1 MRDEDGEQ
9 RMFIDT
15 RTVEQNAVIETTVC
29 IIGGGVAGITLAL
42 ELSRAGVDLCMLES
56 GGFGPDDETRDLYR
70 GENVGLPYAFADG
83 CRSRYFG
90 GSSNCWGGWCRPL
103 DPWDFEK
110 RDWIAHSGWPFG
122 LDELAP
128 YYARTHELLKLGPQ
142 NFDPAYWEREIGRHD
157 VRRVPLATGDMRDTV
172 AQFSPPV
179 RFGKAYRDEL
189 SRSVRVRVFLH
200 ANVLNIDAD
209 AQGTTIT
216 RVRVGTISG
225 RRLSVQAR
233 VFVLATG
240 GIENAR
246 LLLASND
253 VQAAGLGNANDL
265 VGRYFMDHPRMMWG
279 KVRFRPGNARNKL
292 YDIKYHYQNA
302 AVSAHGTKISSQF
315 APKQELMEREKL
327 LNSRVWLYSKWYGE
341 GSAGSEALIHCKEA
355 LLQKDQ
361 PGRSLKADVATMIA
375 HPLHTVGY
383 GLTRL
388 LQWPMLITDVTLQ
401 AIVEAVPDPD
411 SRVTLCADKRDCF
424 GMPRVRLEWRLGEQ
438 VKRTFDKT
446 FLLLAQELQMAN
458 IADVEPDAPLEG
470 RAWPAKLEGT
480 WHHMGTTR
488 MHDSPQEGVV
498 DRDCKVHG
506 ISNLYVGGSSVFP
519 TVGANFPTITI
530 AALALR
536 LAGHLVHRLDAPDTV
551 GRTWAEAA
559 NSSAQSNQA
568 PSPVDKLPV
577 AASTLTRLMKER

>member
-1 MRDEDGEQ
+1 MHHEDGEQ

-15 RTVEQNAVIETTVC
+15 RTVEQNTVIETTVC

-42 ELSRAGVDLCMLES
+42 EMSRAGVDSCILES

-70 GENVGLPYAFADG
+70 GENVGLPYTFADG
-83 CRSRYFG
+83 SRSRYFG

-110 RDWIAHSGWPFG
+110 RDWIPHSGWPFG

-142 NFDPAYWEREIGRHD
+142 NFDPAYWEREIGRRD
-157 VRRVPLATGDMRDTV
+157 VRRMPLATGDMRDTV

-189 SRSVRVRVFLH
+189 SRSKRVRVFLH
-200 ANVLNIDAD
+200 ANALNIDAD

-216 RVRVGTISG
+216 KVRVGTLSG

-233 VFVLATG
+233 IFVLATG

-246 LLLASND
+246 MLLASNN
-253 VQAAGLGNANDL
+253 VQENGLGNANDL
-265 VGRYFMDHPRMMWG
+265 VGRYFMDHPRMMSG

-315 APKQELMEREKL
+315 APKQEMMEREQL
-327 LNSRVWLYSKWYGE
+327 LNSRAWLYSKWYGE

-355 LLQKDQ
+355 LMKKDQ
-361 PGRSLKADVATMIA
+361 PGRSLKKDIATMIA
-375 HPLHTVGY
+375 HPAHTVGY

-388 LQWPMLITDVTLQ
+388 LQWPALITDVTLQ

-411 SRVTLCADKRDCF
+411 SRVTLSTDQRDRL
-424 GMPRVRLEWRLGEQ
+424 GIPRVKVEWRLGDQ

-446 FLLLAQELQMAN
+446 FMLLATELRMAN
-458 IADVEPDAPLEG
+458 IADVELDAPLEG

-488 MHDSPQEGVV
+488 MHDSPREGVV

-530 AALALR
+530 AALSLR
-536 LAGHLVHRLDAPDTV
+536 LAGHLVRQLDVPDIV
-551 GRTWAEAA
+551 GRTRTEAA
-559 NSSAQSNQA
+559 NSSSILTGQSHVETN
-568 PSPVDKLPV
+568 PI
-577 AASTLTRLMKER
+577 AASTLTPLMKEQ

>member
-1 MRDEDGEQ
+1 
-9 RMFIDT
+9 MFIDT
-15 RTVEQNAVIETTVC
+15 RTVEHNTVIETTVC

-42 ELSRAGVDLCMLES
+42 EMSRAGVDTCMLES

-70 GENVGLPYAFADG
+70 GENAGLPYSFADG
-83 CRSRYFG
+83 SRSRYFG

-110 RDWIAHSGWPFG
+110 RDWIPHSGWPFG
-122 LDELAP
+122 LEELAP

-157 VRRVPLATGDMRDTV
+157 VRRIPLGTGDMRDTV

-179 RFGKAYRDEL
+179 RFGKVYRDEL
-189 SRSVRVRVFLH
+189 SRSPRVRVFLY
-200 ANVLNIDAD
+200 ANVQSIDAD
-209 AQGTTIT
+209 AQGTSIS
-216 RVRVGTISG
+216 RLQVATISG
-225 RRLSVQAR
+225 RKMTVTAR
-233 VFVLATG
+233 IFVLATG

-246 LLLASND
+246 LLLASNN
-253 VQAAGLGNANDL
+253 VHATGLGNANDL
-265 VGRYFMDHPRMMWG
+265 VGRYFMDHPRMMCG

-327 LNSRVWLYSKWYGE
+327 LNSRVWIYSRWYGE
-341 GSAGSEALIHCKEA
+341 GTAGSEALIHCKEA

-361 PGRSLKADVATMIA
+361 PGRRLKTDIATMIA

-388 LQWPMLITDVTLQ
+388 LQWPLLITDVTLQ
-401 AIVEAVPDPD
+401 AIVEAVPNPD
-411 SRVTLCADKRDCF
+411 SRVTLSADKRDRF
-424 GMPRVRLEWRLGEQ
+424 GMPRVKVEWRLGEQ
-438 VKRTFDKT
+438 VQRTFDKT
-446 FLLLAQELQMAN
+446 FSLLAQELQMAG
-458 IADVEPDAPLEG
+458 IADVELDAPLEG
-470 RAWPAKLEGT
+470 RPWPAKLEGT

-488 MHDSPQEGVV
+488 MHDSPREGVV
-498 DRDCKVHG
+498 DRDCKMYGV
-506 ISNLYVGGSSVFP
+506 SNLYVAGSSVFP

-530 AALALR
+530 AALSLR
-536 LAGHLVHRLDAPDTV
+536 LAGHLVRQLDVPDVV
-551 GRTWAEAA
+551 GNTRVEAA
-559 NSSAQSNQA
+559 NSSLMSTQPQQPQA
-568 PSPVDKLPV
+568 ENLPI
-577 AASTLTRLMKER
+577 AASTLTPLMKEQ

>member
-1 MRDEDGEQ
+1 
-9 RMFIDT
+9 MFIDT
-15 RTVEQNAVIETTVC
+15 RTVEHNTVIETTVC

-42 ELSRAGVDLCMLES
+42 EMSRAGVDTCMLES

-70 GENVGLPYAFADG
+70 GENAGLPYSFADG
-83 CRSRYFG
+83 SRSRYFG

-103 DPWDFEK
+103 DPWDFDK
-110 RDWIAHSGWPFG
+110 RDWIPHSGWPFG

-157 VRRVPLATGDMRDTV
+157 VRRIPLATGDMRDTV

-189 SRSVRVRVFLH
+189 SRSARVRVFLH
-200 ANVLNIDAD
+200 ANVQNIDAD
-209 AQGTTIT
+209 AEGTSVA
-216 RVRVGTISG
+216 RLQVATISG
-225 RRLSVQAR
+225 RKMTVTAR
-233 VFVLATG
+233 IFVLATG

-246 LLLASND
+246 LLLASNN

-265 VGRYFMDHPRMMWG
+265 VGRYFMDHPRMMSG

-327 LNSRVWLYSKWYGE
+327 LNSRVWLYSRWYGE
-341 GSAGSEALIHCKEA
+341 GTAGSEALIHCKEA

-361 PGRSLKADVATMIA
+361 PGRSLKTDVATMIA

-388 LQWPMLITDVTLQ
+388 LQWPALITDVTLQ

-411 SRVTLCADKRDCF
+411 SRVTLSADKRDRF
-424 GMPRVRLEWRLGEQ
+424 GMPRVKVEWRLGEQ
-438 VKRTFDKT
+438 VQRTFDKT
-446 FLLLAQELQMAN
+446 FALLAQELQMAG
-458 IADVEPDAPLEG
+458 IADVELDAPLEG
-470 RAWPAKLEGT
+470 RSWPAKLEGT

-488 MHDSPQEGVV
+488 MHDSPREGVV

-506 ISNLYVGGSSVFP
+506 MSNFYVAGSSVFP

-536 LAGHLVHRLDAPDTV
+536 LAGHLVRQLDVPDIV
-551 GRTWAEAA
+551 GDTRGDAA
-559 NSSAQSNQA
+559 NSSLISIQTQQ
-568 PSPVDKLPV
+568 PQVETLPI
-577 AASTLTRLMKER
+577 AASTLTPLMKEQ

>member
-1 MRDEDGEQ
+1 
-9 RMFIDT
+9 MFIDT
-15 RTVEQNAVIETTVC
+15 RTVADNTVIETRVC
-29 IIGGGVAGITLAL
+29 IIGAGVAGITLAL
-42 ELSRAGVDLCMLES
+42 EMSRAGVDACVLES

-70 GENVGLPYAFADG
+70 GENVGLPYTFADG
-83 CRSRYFG
+83 SRSRYFG

-103 DPWDFEK
+103 DPWDFDK

-122 LDELAP
+122 LEELAP

-157 VRRVPLATGDMRDTV
+157 VRRIPLATGDMRDTV

-189 SRSVRVRVFLH
+189 LRSSRVRVFLH

-209 AQGTTIT
+209 AQGTTIS
-216 RVRVGTISG
+216 RVRVGTLSG
-225 RRLSVQAR
+225 RRLSVEAKI
-233 VFVLATG
+233 FVLATG

-253 VQAAGLGNANDL
+253 VQAAGLGNAHDL
-265 VGRYFMDHPRMMWG
+265 VGRYFMDHPRMMSG

-315 APKQELMEREKL
+315 APKQEWMEREKL
-327 LNSRVWLYSKWYGE
+327 LNSRVWLYSKWYAE
-341 GSAGSEALIHCKEA
+341 GSASAEALLHCKEA

-361 PGRSLKADVATMIA
+361 PGRSLKEDVATLIA

-388 LQWPMLITDVTLQ
+388 LQWPALITDVTLQ

-411 SRVTLCADKRDCF
+411 SRVTLSPDKRDCF
-424 GMPRVRLEWRLGEQ
+424 GMPRVRVAWRLGEQ
-438 VKRTFDKT
+438 VQRTFDKT
-446 FLLLAQELQMAN
+446 FALLAQELQMTG
-458 IADVEPDAPLEG
+458 IADVELDAPLEG
-470 RAWPAKLEGT
+470 RPWPAKLEGT

-488 MHDSPQEGVV
+488 MHDSPREGVV

-530 AALALR
+530 AALTLR
-536 LAGHLVHRLDAPDTV
+536 LAGHLLRRLDVPDVV
-551 GRTWAEAA
+551 GSTRAEAA
-559 NSSAQSNQA
+559 NSVVKSNQVQ
-568 PSPVDKLPV
+568 PQTETLPI
-577 AASTLTRLMKER
+577 AAATLTPLMKEQ

>member
-1 MRDEDGEQ
+1 
-9 RMFIDT
+9 MFIDT
-15 RTVEQNAVIETTVC
+15 RTVEHNTVIETTVC

-42 ELSRAGVDLCMLES
+42 EMSRAGVDTCMLES

-70 GENVGLPYAFADG
+70 GENVGLPYTFADG
-83 CRSRYFG
+83 SRSRYFG

-122 LDELAP
+122 LEELAP

-142 NFDPAYWEREIGRHD
+142 TFDPAYWEREIGRHD
-157 VRRVPLATGDMRDTV
+157 VRRIPLATGDMRDTV

-189 SRSVRVRVFLH
+189 SRSSRVRVFLY
-200 ANVLNIDAD
+200 ANVQNIDAD
-209 AQGTTIT
+209 AQGTSVS
-216 RVRVGTISG
+216 RLQVATISG
-225 RRLSVQAR
+225 RKMTVVAR
-233 VFVLATG
+233 IFVLAAG

-246 LLLASND
+246 LLLASNN
-253 VQAAGLGNANDL
+253 VQKAGLGNANDL
-265 VGRYFMDHPRMMWG
+265 VGRYFMDHPRMMCG

-327 LNSRVWLYSKWYGE
+327 LNSRVWLYSRWYGE
-341 GSAGSEALIHCKEA
+341 GTAGSEALIHCKEA

-361 PGRSLKADVATMIA
+361 PGRSLKTDMATMIA

-388 LQWPMLITDVTLQ
+388 LQWPALITDVTLQ

-411 SRVTLCADKRDCF
+411 SRVTLSTDKRDRF
-424 GMPRVRLEWRLGEQ
+424 GMPRVKVEWRLGEQ

-446 FLLLAQELQMAN
+446 FALLAQELQMAG
-458 IADVEPDAPLEG
+458 IADVELDAPLEG
-470 RAWPAKLEGT
+470 RHWPVKLEGT

-488 MHDSPQEGVV
+488 MHDSPREGVV

-506 ISNLYVGGSSVFP
+506 MSNFYVAGSSVFP

-530 AALALR
+530 AALSLR
-536 LAGHLVHRLDAPDTV
+536 LAGHLVRQLDVPDIV
-551 GRTWAEAA
+551 GSARNEAA
-559 NSSAQSNQA
+559 NSSVMSVQTQQ
-568 PSPVDKLPV
+568 PQVETLPI
-577 AASTLTRLMKER
+577 AASTLTTLMKEQ

>member
-1 MRDEDGEQ
+1 
-9 RMFIDT
+9 MFIDT
-15 RTVEQNAVIETTVC
+15 RTVEHNTVVETTVC
-29 IIGGGVAGITLAL
+29 IIGGGVAGITLAR
-42 ELSRAGVDLCMLES
+42 EMSRAGVDACMLES
-56 GGFGPDDETRDLYR
+56 GGFKPDDETRDLYR
-70 GENVGLPYAFADG
+70 GENAGLPYWFADG
-83 CRSRYFG
+83 SRSRYFG

-103 DPWDFEK
+103 DPWDFDK
-110 RDWIAHSGWPFG
+110 RDWIPHSGWPFG
-122 LDELAP
+122 LEELAP

-157 VRRVPLATGDMRDTV
+157 VRRIPLATGDMRDTV

-189 SRSVRVRVFLH
+189 SRSARVRVFLY
-200 ANVLNIDAD
+200 ANVQNIDAD
-209 AQGTTIT
+209 AQGTSVSRLQVATI
-216 RVRVGTISG
+216 GG
-225 RRLSVQAR
+225 RKMIVTAR
-233 VFVLATG
+233 IFVLATG

-246 LLLASND
+246 LLLASNN
-253 VQAAGLGNANDL
+253 VQAGGLGNANDL
-265 VGRYFMDHPRMMWG
+265 VGRYFMDHPRMMSG

-327 LNSRVWLYSKWYGE
+327 LNSRVWLYSRWYGE
-341 GSAGSEALIHCKEA
+341 GTAGSEALIHCKEA

-361 PGRSLKADVATMIA
+361 PGRSLKTDLATMIA

-388 LQWPMLITDVTLQ
+388 LQWPALITDVTLQ

-411 SRVTLCADKRDCF
+411 SRVTLSADKRDRF
-424 GMPRVRLEWRLGEQ
+424 GMPRVKVEWRLGEQ
-438 VKRTFDKT
+438 VKRTFDRT
-446 FLLLAQELQMAN
+446 FALLAQELQMAG
-458 IADVEPDAPLEG
+458 IADVELDAPLEG
-470 RAWPAKLEGT
+470 RRWPAKLEGT

-488 MHDSPQEGVV
+488 MHDSPREGVV

-506 ISNLYVGGSSVFP
+506 MSNFYVTGSSVFP

-536 LAGHLVHRLDAPDTV
+536 LADHLVRQLDVPDIV
-551 GRTWAEAA
+551 GNTRGDAA
-559 NSSAQSNQA
+559 NSSLMSIQTQQ
-568 PSPVDKLPV
+568 PQVETLPI
-577 AASTLTRLMKER
+577 AASTLTPLMKEQ

>member
-1 MRDEDGEQ
+1 
-9 RMFIDT
+9 MFIDT
-15 RTVEQNAVIETTVC
+15 RTVEPNTVMETTVC
-29 IIGGGVAGITLAL
+29 IIGAGVAGITLAL
-42 ELSRAGVDLCMLES
+42 EMARAGVETCVLES
-56 GGFGPDDETRDLYR
+56 GGLGPDDQTRDLYR
-70 GENVGLPYAFADG
+70 GENIGLPYTFADG
-83 CRSRYFG
+83 SRSRYFG

-122 LDELAP
+122 LGELAP

-157 VRRVPLATGDMRDTV
+157 VRRLPLATGDLRDTV

-179 RFGKAYRDEL
+179 RFGKVYREEL
-189 SRSVRVRVFLH
+189 VRSTRVRVFLH

-209 AQGTTIT
+209 AQGTTIS

-225 RRLSVQAR
+225 RRMSVSAR
-233 VFVLATG
+233 IFVLATG

-246 LLLASND
+246 LLLASNN
-253 VQAAGLGNANDL
+253 VQADGLGNAHDL
-265 VGRYFMDHPRMMWG
+265 VGRYFMDHPRMMSG
-279 KVRFRPGNARNKL
+279 KVRIRPGVARNKL

-315 APKQELMEREKL
+315 APTQAWMEREKL

-355 LLQKDQ
+355 LMGKDQ
-361 PGRSLKADVATMIA
+361 PGRSLKQDIKTMIA

-388 LQWPMLITDVTLQ
+388 LQWPALITDVTLQ
-401 AIVEAVPDPD
+401 AIVEAVPNPD
-411 SRVTLCADKRDCF
+411 SRVTLSADKRDCF
-424 GMPRVRLEWRLGEQ
+424 GMPRVRVEWRLGEQ
-438 VKRTFDKT
+438 VQRTFDKT
-446 FLLLAQELQMAN
+446 FQLFAQELQTAEV
-458 IADVEPDAPLEG
+458 ADVQLDAPLEG

-488 MHDSPQEGVV
+488 MHDSPREGVV

-530 AALALR
+530 AALSLR
-536 LAGHLVHRLDAPDTV
+536 LAGHLVRQLNVPDVV
-551 GRTWAEAA
+551 GNTRVDAA
-559 NSSAQSNQA
+559 NSACMPIQG
-568 PSPVDKLPV
+568 PSQVGTLPI
-577 AASTLTRLMKER
+577 AASTLTPLMKEP

>member
-1 MRDEDGEQ
+1 
-9 RMFIDT
+9 MFIDT
-15 RTVEQNAVIETTVC
+15 RTVEQNTVIETTIC
-29 IIGGGVAGITLAL
+29 IIGGGVAGITLAR
-42 ELSRAGVDLCMLES
+42 ELSRAGVDACLLES
-56 GGFGPDDETRDLYR
+56 GGFRPDDETRDLYR
-70 GENVGLPYAFADG
+70 GENVGLPYTFADG
-83 CRSRYFG
+83 SRSRFFG

-103 DPWDFEK
+103 DPWDFDR
-110 RDWIAHSGWPFG
+110 RDWVAHSGWPFG

-157 VRRVPLATGDMRDTV
+157 VRRVPLGTGDLCDTV

-179 RFGKAYRDEL
+179 RFGKTYRDEL
-189 SRSVRVRVFLH
+189 ARSKRVRVFLH

-216 RVRVGTISG
+216 RVRAGTISG
-225 RRLSVQAR
+225 RRIAVQAKI
-233 VFVLATG
+233 FVLATG

-253 VQAAGLGNANDL
+253 VQAAGLGNAHDL
-265 VGRYFMDHPRMMWG
+265 VGRYFMDHPRMMSG
-279 KVRFRPGNARNKL
+279 KVRFRPGHARNKL
-292 YDIKYHYQNA
+292 YDAKYHYQNV

-315 APKQELMEREKL
+315 APKEDWLVREKL

-355 LLQKDQ
+355 LLHKDQ
-361 PGRSLKADVATMIA
+361 PGRSLKTDLATMVA
-375 HPLHTVGY
+375 HPAQTVGY

-388 LQWPMLITDVTLQ
+388 LQWPVLITDVTLQ

-411 SRVTLCADKRDCF
+411 SRVTLSPDKRDRL
-424 GMPRVRLEWRLGEQ
+424 GMPRVSVDWRLGEQ

-446 FLLLAQELQMAN
+446 FRLLAQELQMAN
-458 IADVEPDAPLEG
+458 VADVELDAPLEG
-470 RAWPAKLEGT
+470 RPWPAKLEGT

-488 MHDSPQEGVV
+488 MHDSPREGVV
-498 DRDCKVHG
+498 DSDCKVHG

-536 LAGHLVHRLDAPDTV
+536 LAGHLVRQLDMPDIV
-551 GRTWAEAA
+551 GRTRVEAA
-559 NSSAQSNQA
+559 NSEVTPMQGVSQIET
-568 PSPVDKLPV
+568 LPI
-577 AASTLTRLMKER
+577 AASTLTPMIKEQGGR

>member
-1 MRDEDGEQ
+1 
-9 RMFIDT
+9 MFIDT
-15 RTVEQNAVIETTVC
+15 RTVEHNTVIETTVC

-42 ELSRAGVDLCMLES
+42 EMSMAGVDTCMLES

-70 GENVGLPYAFADG
+70 GENVGLPYTFADG
-83 CRSRYFG
+83 SRSRYFG

-122 LDELAP
+122 LEELAP

-142 NFDPAYWEREIGRHD
+142 TFDPAYWEREIGRHD
-157 VRRVPLATGDMRDTV
+157 VRRIPLATGDMRDTV

-189 SRSVRVRVFLH
+189 SRSSRVRVFLY
-200 ANVLNIDAD
+200 ANVQNIDAD
-209 AQGTTIT
+209 AQGTSVS
-216 RVRVGTISG
+216 RLQVATISG
-225 RRLSVQAR
+225 CKVTVTAR
-233 VFVLATG
+233 IFVLATG

-246 LLLASND
+246 LLLASNN
-253 VQAAGLGNANDL
+253 VQKAGLGNANDL
-265 VGRYFMDHPRMMWG
+265 VGRYFMDHPRMMCG

-327 LNSRVWLYSKWYGE
+327 LNSRVWLYSRWYGE
-341 GSAGSEALIHCKEA
+341 GTAGSEALIHCKEA
-355 LLQKDQ
+355 VLQKDQ
-361 PGRSLKADVATMIA
+361 PGRSLKTDIATMMA

-388 LQWPMLITDVTLQ
+388 LQWPALITDVTLQ

-411 SRVTLCADKRDCF
+411 SRVTLSTDKHDRF
-424 GMPRVRLEWRLGEQ
+424 GMPRVKVEWRLDEQ

-446 FLLLAQELQMAN
+446 FALLAQELQMAG
-458 IADVEPDAPLEG
+458 IADVELDAPLEG
-470 RAWPAKLEGT
+470 RHWPAKLEGT

-488 MHDSPQEGVV
+488 MHDSPREGVV

-506 ISNLYVGGSSVFP
+506 MSNFYVAGSSVFP

-530 AALALR
+530 AALSLR
-536 LAGHLVHRLDAPDTV
+536 LAGHLVRQLDVPDMV
-551 GRTWAEAA
+551 GSSRNEAA
-559 NSSAQSNQA
+559 NSSSMSLQTQQ
-568 PSPVDKLPV
+568 PQGETLPI
-577 AASTLTRLMKER
+577 AAATLTPLMKEQ

>member
-1 MRDEDGEQ
+1 
-9 RMFIDT
+9 MFIDT
-15 RTVEQNAVIETTVC
+15 RTVEHNTVIETTVC

-42 ELSRAGVDLCMLES
+42 EMSRAGVDTCMLES

-70 GENVGLPYAFADG
+70 GENVGLPYTFADG
-83 CRSRYFG
+83 SRSRYFG

-122 LDELAP
+122 LEELAP

-142 NFDPAYWEREIGRHD
+142 TFDPAYWEREIGRHD
-157 VRRVPLATGDMRDTV
+157 VRRIPLATGDMRDTV

-189 SRSVRVRVFLH
+189 SRSSRVRVFLY
-200 ANVLNIDAD
+200 ANVQNIDAD
-209 AQGTTIT
+209 AQGTSVS
-216 RVRVGTISG
+216 RLQVATISG
-225 RRLSVQAR
+225 RKVTVTAR
-233 VFVLATG
+233 IFVLATG

-246 LLLASND
+246 LLLASNN
-253 VQAAGLGNANDL
+253 VQKAGLGNANDL
-265 VGRYFMDHPRMMWG
+265 VGRYFMDHPRMMCG

-327 LNSRVWLYSKWYGE
+327 LNSRVWLYSRWYGE
-341 GSAGSEALIHCKEA
+341 GTAGSEALIHCKEA
-355 LLQKDQ
+355 VLQKDQ
-361 PGRSLKADVATMIA
+361 PGRSLKTDIATMIA

-388 LQWPMLITDVTLQ
+388 LQWPALITDVTLQ

-411 SRVTLCADKRDCF
+411 SRVTLSTDKYDRF
-424 GMPRVRLEWRLGEQ
+424 GMPRVKVEWRLDEQ

-446 FLLLAQELQMAN
+446 FALLAQELQMAG
-458 IADVEPDAPLEG
+458 IADVELDAPLEG
-470 RAWPAKLEGT
+470 RHWPAKLEGT

-488 MHDSPQEGVV
+488 MHDSPREGVV

-506 ISNLYVGGSSVFP
+506 MSNFYVAGSSVFP

-530 AALALR
+530 AALSLR
-536 LAGHLVHRLDAPDTV
+536 LAGHLVRQLDVPDMV
-551 GRTWAEAA
+551 GSSRNEAA
-559 NSSAQSNQA
+559 NSSSMSLQTQQ
-568 PSPVDKLPV
+568 PQGETLPI
-577 AASTLTRLMKER
+577 AASTLTPLMKEQ

>member
-1 MRDEDGEQ
+1 
-9 RMFIDT
+9 MFIDT
-15 RTVEQNAVIETTVC
+15 RTVQHNTAIETTVG

-42 ELSRAGVDLCMLES
+42 EMSRAGIDTCMLES

-70 GENVGLPYAFADG
+70 GENVGLPYSFADG
-83 CRSRYFG
+83 SRSRYFG

-110 RDWIAHSGWPFG
+110 RDWIPYSGWPFG
-122 LDELAP
+122 FEELAP

-142 NFDPAYWEREIGRHD
+142 TFDPAYWEREIGRHD
-157 VRRVPLATGDMRDTV
+157 VRRIPLATGDMRDTV

-189 SRSVRVRVFLH
+189 SRSARVRVFLY
-200 ANVLNIDAD
+200 ANVQNIDAD
-209 AQGTTIT
+209 AQGTSVS
-216 RVRVGTISG
+216 RLQVATISG
-225 RRLSVQAR
+225 RKMTVTAR
-233 VFVLATG
+233 IFVLATG

-246 LLLASND
+246 LLLASNN

-265 VGRYFMDHPRMMWG
+265 VGRYFMDHPRMMSG

-327 LNSRVWLYSKWYGE
+327 LNSRVWLYSRWYGE
-341 GSAGSEALIHCKEA
+341 GTAGSEALIHCKEA

-361 PGRSLKADVATMIA
+361 PGRSLKTDVATMIA

-388 LQWPMLITDVTLQ
+388 LQWPALITDVTLQ

-411 SRVTLCADKRDCF
+411 SRVTLSADNRDRF
-424 GMPRVRLEWRLGEQ
+424 GMPRVKVEWRLGEQ
-438 VKRTFDKT
+438 VQRTFDKT
-446 FLLLAQELQMAN
+446 FALLAQELQMAG
-458 IADVEPDAPLEG
+458 IADVELDAPLEG
-470 RAWPAKLEGT
+470 RRWPAKLEGT

-488 MHDSPQEGVV
+488 MHDSPREGVV

-506 ISNLYVGGSSVFP
+506 MSNFYVAGSSVFP

-536 LAGHLVHRLDAPDTV
+536 LAGHLVRQLDVPDIV
-551 GRTWAEAA
+551 GNTRGDAA
-559 NSSAQSNQA
+559 NSSLTSIQA
-568 PSPVDKLPV
+568 LQPQVETLPI
-577 AASTLTRLMKER
+577 AASTLTPLMKEQ

>member
-1 MRDEDGEQ
+1 
-9 RMFIDT
+9 MFIDT
-15 RTVEQNAVIETTVC
+15 RTVEHNTVVETTVC

-42 ELSRAGVDLCMLES
+42 ELSRAGVDTCMLES

-70 GENVGLPYAFADG
+70 GENVGLPYTFADG
-83 CRSRYFG
+83 SRSRYFG

-122 LDELAP
+122 LEELAP

-142 NFDPAYWEREIGRHD
+142 TFDPAYWEREIGRHD
-157 VRRVPLATGDMRDTV
+157 VRRIPLGTGDMRDTV

-179 RFGKAYRDEL
+179 RFGKTYRDEL
-189 SRSVRVRVFLH
+189 SRSSRVRVFLY
-200 ANVLNIDAD
+200 ANVQNIDAD
-209 AQGTTIT
+209 AQGTSVS
-216 RVRVGTISG
+216 RLQVATISG
-225 RRLSVQAR
+225 RKMTVAAR
-233 VFVLATG
+233 IFVLATG

-246 LLLASND
+246 LLLASNN

-265 VGRYFMDHPRMMWG
+265 VGRYFMDHPRMMCG

-327 LNSRVWLYSKWYGE
+327 LNSRVWLYSRWYGE
-341 GSAGSEALIHCKEA
+341 GTAGSEALIHCKEA

-361 PGRSLKADVATMIA
+361 PGRSLKTDIATMIA

-388 LQWPMLITDVTLQ
+388 LQWPALITDVTLQ

-411 SRVTLCADKRDCF
+411 SRVTLSADKRDRF
-424 GMPRVRLEWRLGEQ
+424 GMPRVKVEWRLGEQ

-446 FLLLAQELQMAN
+446 FALLAQELQMAN
-458 IADVEPDAPLEG
+458 IADVELDTPLEG
-470 RAWPAKLEGT
+470 RAWPVKLEGT

-488 MHDSPQEGVV
+488 MHDSPREGVV

-506 ISNLYVGGSSVFP
+506 MSNLYIAGSSVFP

-530 AALALR
+530 AALSLR
-536 LAGHLVHRLDAPDTV
+536 LAGHLVRQLDVPDIV
-551 GRTWAEAA
+551 GNSRSEAA
-559 NSSAQSNQA
+559 NSVLMSMPAQQPQVEA
-568 PSPVDKLPV
+568 LPI
-577 AASTLTRLMKER
+577 AASTLTPLMKER